1 MKKYPF
7 VKQKESKDCGVASI
21 LMIIKYYKGFVPY
34 EQLVEIL
41 NVSKNGTTAFH
52 IVEGAKQIG
61 FDSRGFKTNLDNLKT
76 IVMPCIAHVVIN
88 KSYNHYIVIY
98 EINYK
103 GKYLVV
109 ADPNDKI
116 KRISFDEFLQIWD
129 NIIITFIPIKQIPI
143 IYQNKHC
150 FNILINLFHTNKFVF
165 IKVLLNSLLITLLSV
180 LSSYSFKF
188 MIDSIINDNSKNIL
202 FIIFISFLIL
212 ELFKNI
218 FNYVENRL
226 LIFLSSKIDWF
237 LTIDIFNK
245 ILFLPYHY
253 YRNHTTGD
261 ITSRISDLKIVKDT
275 LSKIILNILTMIP
288 LIIISGIFLYKINR
302 TLYSVA
308 LIMMLIYILIII
320 LFQNKYHKLISSLQ
334 DQTASTNSYLVES
347 INGFE
352 TVKGL
357 GIENEIDGQF
367 RNKYFDLASTSLKL
381 EKIINFQNIM
391 KNVVNDIGMLIIIFI
406 GSNLVMKNALSLG
419 SLVAFNS
426 LICYFLEPIKNILDI
441 NIHLKQ
447 ATNSFNRINE
457 ILTEDNNKGIIDKK
471 IEGNIIY
478 NNLSYSYENFTKAL
492 NNINLKINSKEK
504 ILIIGESGSGKST
517 LLKLLLQFHEV
528 KRNSIFID
536 DIDINDYSKKCLQ
549 DNICYVSQNEI
560 LFTDT
565 VYNNIKLNRNI
576 SDEKINNI
584 TKNYYI
590 NEIYKNS
597 NLGINTLIEEN
608 GFNLSGG
615 ERQRIILG
623 RSLVR
628 NFSILI
634 IDEGLNQVDIS
645 LERKILRN
653 IMRDYKD
660 KTIIVISHRLEN
672 MDLFERVIKF
682 KDNCIVEDLV
692 RNV

>member
-150 FNILINLFHTNKFVF
+150 FNILINLFHTNKYVF

-202 FIIFISFLIL
+202 FIIFISFTIL

-320 LFQNKYHKLISSLQ
+320 LFQNKYHKLIFSLQ

-406 GSNLVMKNALSLG
+406 SSNLVMKNALSLG

-441 NIHLKQ
+441 NINLKQ

-457 ILTEDNNKGIIDKK
+457 ILTEDNNKGIIYKK

-478 NNLSYSYENFTKAL
+478 KDLSYSYDNFTKAL

-536 DIDINDYSKKCLQ
+536 NIDINDYSKKCLQ

-653 IMRDYKD
+653 IMKDYKD